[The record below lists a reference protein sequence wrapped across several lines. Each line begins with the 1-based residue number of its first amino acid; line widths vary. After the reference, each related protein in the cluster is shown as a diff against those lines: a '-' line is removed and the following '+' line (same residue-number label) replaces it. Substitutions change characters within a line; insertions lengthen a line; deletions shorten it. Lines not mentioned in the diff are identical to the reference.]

1 MQDLADQ
8 AAETLPLII
17 PVADM
22 AEAIRPQKMAGP
34 IRIGQ
39 VIAIQ
44 APVQMVGIIQEI
56 VIAEVI
62 NRHLDLQDL
71 THLVQEETLLE

>member
-1 MQDLADQ
+1 
-8 AAETLPLII
+8 
-17 PVADM
+17 
-22 AEAIRPQKMAGP
+22 MAGP

-44 APVQMVGIIQEI
+44 TPVQMVGIIQEI
-56 VIAEVI
+56 VTAEVI